1 MFLLYKAFFVGYW
14 IDSGKKT
21 AYNQLKK
28 RLKTA
33 FQLKIV
39 IAVFKN
45 IKTKKKMYNYSRN
58 IQDTIFNNQF
68 EEIICESVIKKK
80 LKNAVIRWF
89 LAFIYKISH
98 QTSLKG

>member
-1 MFLLYKAFFVGYW
+1 
-14 IDSGKKT
+14 
-21 AYNQLKK
+21 
-28 RLKTA
+28 
-33 FQLKIV
+33 
-39 IAVFKN
+39 
-45 IKTKKKMYNYSRN
+45 MYNYSRN